1 MTPRRAPQRTKP
13 IPPGATGGTAALAA
27 SAGGQASGPTAGST
41 IALATEARLI
51 AAGVRYAAA
60 WRGKTVVIKYGG
72 SVLEAGTAG
81 TVVEDLVL
89 LKAAGVN
96 PILVHGGGPEITRML
111 DRVGKQTRF
120 VDGLRVTDEETME
133 IVEMVLA
140 GRANKALVAMIGRA
154 GGSAVGLSGKDA
166 GLLRARRLSGPTDL
180 GLVGEVV
187 EVRAAVLETISGAGH
202 IPVIASIGIGEDGVS
217 LNLNADHAAGA
228 LAAAVGA
235 SKLIIL
241 TDVPGVMRS
250 DGGRSVLL
258 SSLTAAQARRLLADG
273 TISRGMVPKVEA
285 CLAALDQGVPSAHII
300 GTEAPHALL
309 LELFTEEGIGTMITP
324 GGGG

>member
-1 MTPRRAPQRTKP
+1 MD
-13 IPPGATGGTAALAA
+13 
-27 SAGGQASGPTAGST
+27 
-41 IALATEARLI
+41 LATEARLI

-72 SVLEAGTAG
+72 SVLDAGAAG

-111 DRVGKQTRF
+111 DRIGKQTQF
-120 VDGLRVTDEETME
+120 IDGLRVTDAETME

-140 GRANKALVAMIGRA
+140 GRANKAMVTMIGAA

-166 GLLRARRLSGPTDL
+166 GLLRARRVDGPVDL

-187 EVRAAVLETISGAGH
+187 EVRGEILKTIGDAGH
-202 IPVIASIGIGEDGVS
+202 VPVIASIGVGDDGAS

-235 SKLIIL
+235 SKLILL
-241 TDVPGVMRS
+241 TDVPGVMK
-250 DGGRSVLL
+250 GEGAGATLL
-258 SSLTAAQARRLLADG
+258 SLLTADEARRLIADG
-273 TISRGMVPKVEA
+273 TISRGMIPKVEA
-285 CLAALDQGVPSAHII
+285 ALLALERGVPSAHII
-300 GTEAPHALL
+300 GTQAPHALL
-309 LELFTEEGIGTMITP
+309 LELFTEEGIGTMIT
-324 GGGG
+324 GGAR

>member
-1 MTPRRAPQRTKP
+1 VITS
-13 IPPGATGGTAALAA
+13 ALD
-27 SAGGQASGPTAGST
+27 
-41 IALATEARLI
+41 LVTEARLI

-72 SVLEAGTAG
+72 SVLDAGAAG

-89 LKAAGVN
+89 LKGAGVN

-111 DRVGKQTRF
+111 DRLGKETHF
-120 VDGLRVTDEETME
+120 VEGLRVTDAETME

-140 GRANKALVAMIGRA
+140 GRANKAMVTMIGAA

-166 GLLRARRLSGPTDL
+166 GLLQARRFEGPVDL

-187 EVRAAVLETISGAGH
+187 EVRAEILKTISDAGH
-202 IPVIASIGIGEDGVS
+202 VPVIASIGTGEDGAS

-228 LAAAVGA
+228 LAAAVDA

-241 TDVPGVMRS
+241 TDVPGVMRGE
-250 DGGRSVLL
+250 GGTATLL
-258 SSLTAAQARRLLADG
+258 SLLTADEARRLIADG
-273 TISRGMVPKVEA
+273 TISRGMIAKVEA
-285 CLAALDQGVPSAHII
+285 ALLALERGVPSAHII
-300 GTEAPHALL
+300 GTQAPHALL
-309 LELFTEEGIGTMITP
+309 LELFTEEGIGTMIT
-324 GGGG
+324 GGVR